1 MQGHVVRERRVS
13 IQVKTL
19 FFRNAPVTPRRKVTA
34 RCEVY
39 MAPYIRRKL
48 VDKLYDFHRLHKR
61 PYKAPIVTAHT
72 NLGRAT
78 KCSANRNRPS
88 AIEVA

>member
-1 MQGHVVRERRVS
+1 
-13 IQVKTL
+13 
-19 FFRNAPVTPRRKVTA
+19 
-34 RCEVY
+34 